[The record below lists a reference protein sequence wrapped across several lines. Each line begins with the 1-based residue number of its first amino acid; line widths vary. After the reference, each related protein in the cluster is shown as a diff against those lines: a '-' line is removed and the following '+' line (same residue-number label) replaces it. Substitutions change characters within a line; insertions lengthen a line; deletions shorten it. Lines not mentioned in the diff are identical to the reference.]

1 MIRVTIWNEN
11 FHERMAEFDEK
22 FRPYQEKVL
31 AVHPNGLH
39 NTLADLVRELGDEVT
54 VRTATLDMPDAGLPQ
69 EVLDDTDVLL
79 WWGHMA
85 HDRVPDEVVDR
96 VQQAVLNGMGLIVL
110 HSAHHSKV
118 FKRLMGT
125 TCDICWRDDTF
136 ERVFCVEPSHP
147 IAQGLPRYFELD
159 VEECYGE
166 RFDIPKPDDVVF
178 MAWHDIGEV
187 LRCGCTFT
195 RGYGKIFYFQPGHET
210 NRSYY
215 NQNVRTI
222 IKNAVKWA
230 APHCRRTVHGAPHI
244 DVTLEELRLG
254 KK

>member
-1 MIRVTIWNEN
+1 MLP
-11 FHERMAEFDEK
+11 H
-22 FRPYQEKVL
+22 P
-31 AVHPNGLH
+31 AVVGGGAPS
-39 NTLADLVRELGDEVT
+39 
-54 VRTATLDMPDAGLPQ
+54 P
-69 EVLDDTDVLL
+69 
-79 WWGHMA
+79 

>member
-125 TCDICWRDDTF
+125 TCDICWRTHLNGSSAWSPLIPLP
-136 ERVFCVEPSHP
+136 RACPVTSSWMWKSAMANALTSPNPTMWCSWPGTTLARCSAAAAPLPAAMAKSSISSPATRP
-147 IAQGLPRYFELD
+147 IALIITKTCAPL
-159 VEECYGE
+159 
-166 RFDIPKPDDVVF
+166 
-178 MAWHDIGEV
+178 
-187 LRCGCTFT
+187 
-195 RGYGKIFYFQPGHET
+195 
-210 NRSYY
+210 S
-215 NQNVRTI
+215 RT
-222 IKNAVKWA
+222 
-230 APHCRRTVHGAPHI
+230 P
-244 DVTLEELRLG
+244 
-254 KK
+254 

>member
-85 HDRVPDEVVDR
+85 H
-96 VQQAVLNGMGLIVL
+96 
-110 HSAHHSKV
+110 
-118 FKRLMGT
+118 
-125 TCDICWRDDTF
+125 
-136 ERVFCVEPSHP
+136 
-147 IAQGLPRYFELD
+147 GLPRYFELD